1 MMSEARNNVA
11 HILLHWWL
19 YWCAV
24 AITTR
29 TGEYVQTYFHFSNFP
44 YEKRHCVHVHTC
56 SEKLSFWFRNVIY
69 FLFLIIPRLWS
80 LVSSYVYLV
89 LDLKI
94 FDHRIDR
101 KIFDL
106 LQSTKR
112 RYIHS
117 ENSYVFTAVDD
128 VEVKVEA
135 EMKEHRINQSLQK
148 NNFNF

>member
-1 MMSEARNNVA
+1 MYIFSFRVQWWWVKQETM
-11 HILLHWWL
+11 LLIFCCTDDCTG
-19 YWCAV
+19 WCTV

-106 LQSTKR
+106 LYTTTIL
-112 RYIHS
+112 Y
-117 ENSYVFTAVDD
+117 TVDT
-128 VEVKVEA
+128 VKNQR
-135 EMKEHRINQSLQK
+135 KEDIFK
-148 NNFNF
+148 Y